1 MTVAAV
7 LVAAGSGARLGADV
21 PKAFVPVGGRT
32 LVEHALARFV
42 RHVAHTVLVVPAGW
56 ESKVEASVIVAGGAT
71 RQESVEAGLR
81 AVPDHVEF
89 VLVHDVA
96 RPFVPEEVIVR
107 VIAALRAGADAVV
120 PGLPVTDTVKQV
132 DSAGVVTGTV
142 DRSQL
147 VGVQTPQGFR
157 RSVLLDAHAA
167 GPAGSTDDAALI
179 EAMGGRVV
187 VVAGSPEAFKITTAW
202 DLILAEAV
210 AGHG

>member
-1 MTVAAV
+1 
-7 LVAAGSGARLGADV
+7 
-21 PKAFVPVGGRT
+21 
-32 LVEHALARFV
+32 
-42 RHVAHTVLVVPAGW
+42 
-56 ESKVEASVIVAGGAT
+56 
-71 RQESVEAGLR
+71 
-81 AVPDHVEF
+81 
-89 VLVHDVA
+89 
-96 RPFVPEEVIVR
+96 VIVR

-147 VGVQTPQGFR
+147 VAVQTPQGFR
-157 RSVLLDAHAA
+157 RSVLMDAHAA